1 MKKNNKQKEA
11 RFANIEYKAHQLE
24 LQGMEIGKS
33 HKIIIKNDGKVN
45 SSDAGFLLL
54 QQVEQKH
61 RIIEKLSDFFTDKRD
76 PLYVFCDD
84 FPLIA
89 RLRPSSLDACE
100 GTEEI
105 LVNLVGAIR
114 ARFPDVRIIFRGD
127 SDFCRESVLKQ
138 CEILKVKYITGMAGN
153 TRLLKKIDPQMVEA
167 EKLFV
172 KSKAAERVFSRFPWK
187 TQSSWSRNRDVIARV
202 EHLPGKKNPRF
213 IVTDIPAEEGDAQ
226 SLYEDVYCARG
237 DMENR
242 IKEQQLY
249 LFADRTSSYWVS
261 SNQLRLYFSTIAYIF
276 FVHLR
281 RTILQVSGDETRSMS
296 STIRLR
302 MLKVSAA
309 VKITVRRV
317 WISLPES
324 FPWWDIWIRTSR
336 AI

>member
-1 MKKNNKQKEA
+1 M
-11 RFANIEYKAHQLE
+11 
-24 LQGMEIGKS
+24 
-33 HKIIIKNDGKVN
+33 
-45 SSDAGFLLL
+45 
-54 QQVEQKH
+54 
-61 RIIEKLSDFFTDKRD
+61 
-76 PLYVFCDD
+76 FCDD

-89 RLRPSSLDACE
+89 RLRSSSVDACE

-127 SDFCRESVLKQ
+127 SGFCRESILKQ
-138 CEILKVKYITGMAGN
+138 CEILKVRYITGMAGN
-153 TRLLKKIDPQMVEA
+153 TRLLKEIDPQMVEA

-172 KSKAAERVFSRFPWK
+172 KSKAAERVFSRFSWR
-187 TQSSWSRNRDVIARV
+187 TQSSWSRNRDVIAKA

-213 IVTDIPAEEGDAQ
+213 IVTDMPGEEGDAQ

-281 RTILQVSGDETRSMS
+281 K
-296 STIRLR
+296 TIRR
-302 MLKVSAA
+302 SAA
-309 VKITVRRV
+309 MK
-317 WISLPES
+317 PEACPLRS
-324 FPWWDIWIRTSR
+324 D
-336 AI
+336 

>member
-1 MKKNNKQKEA
+1 
-11 RFANIEYKAHQLE
+11 
-24 LQGMEIGKS
+24 
-33 HKIIIKNDGKVN
+33 
-45 SSDAGFLLL
+45 
-54 QQVEQKH
+54 
-61 RIIEKLSDFFTDKRD
+61 
-76 PLYVFCDD
+76 
-84 FPLIA
+84 
-89 RLRPSSLDACE
+89 
-100 GTEEI
+100 
-105 LVNLVGAIR
+105 
-114 ARFPDVRIIFRGD
+114 
-127 SDFCRESVLKQ
+127 
-138 CEILKVKYITGMAGN
+138 MAGN

-167 EKLFV
+167 EKLFG
-172 KSKAAERVFSRFPWK
+172 KSKEAERVFTRFSWK
-187 TQSSWSRNRDVIARV
+187 TESSWSRNRDVIARV

-213 IVTDIPAEEGDAQ
+213 IVTDISAEEGDAQ

-249 LFADRTSSYWVS
+249 LFADRTSTWWMS